1 MNLNEK
7 DCLKLPCYFCQ
18 GILFILKIDFLFQ
31 ELSSYL
37 FILNIDFLFQEL
49 SSYLFILNID
59 FLFYELSS
67 CEVSTVLC
75 LLTVKRNSCPRE
87 GEIKLK
93 IVDLK

>member
-1 MNLNEK
+1 MNSNEK

-37 FILNIDFLFQEL
+37 FILNV
-49 SSYLFILNID
+49 D

>member
-37 FILNIDFLFQEL
+37 FILNV
-49 SSYLFILNID
+49 D

-67 CEVSTVLC
+67 CEVSTILC
-75 LLTVKRNSCPRE
+75 LLTVKRNSFPRE

>member
-18 GILFILKIDFLFQ
+18 GILFILK
-31 ELSSYL
+31 
-37 FILNIDFLFQEL
+37 IDFLFQEL

-87 GEIKLK
+87 GEMKLK

>member
-7 DCLKLPCYFCQ
+7 DCSKLPCYFCQ
-18 GILFILKIDFLFQ
+18 GILFILK
-31 ELSSYL
+31 
-37 FILNIDFLFQEL
+37 IDFLFQEL

-87 GEIKLK
+87 GEMKLK

>member
-37 FILNIDFLFQEL
+37 FILNIDFLF
-49 SSYLFILNID
+49 
-59 FLFYELSS
+59 YELSS

-75 LLTVKRNSCPRE
+75 LLTMKRNSCPRE

>member
-18 GILFILKIDFLFQ
+18 GILFILK
-31 ELSSYL
+31 
-37 FILNIDFLFQEL
+37 IDFLFQEL

>member
-37 FILNIDFLFQEL
+37 FILNV
-49 SSYLFILNID
+49 D

-75 LLTVKRNSCPRE
+75 LLTMKRNSCPRE

>member
-7 DCLKLPCYFCQ
+7 DCLKLLCYFCQ
-18 GILFILKIDFLFQ
+18 GILFILK
-31 ELSSYL
+31 
-37 FILNIDFLFQEL
+37 IDFLFQEL

>member
-37 FILNIDFLFQEL
+37 FILNIDFLF
-49 SSYLFILNID
+49 
-59 FLFYELSS
+59 YELSS

-75 LLTVKRNSCPRE
+75 LLTVKRNSCLRE

>member
-37 FILNIDFLFQEL
+37 FILNIDFLF
-49 SSYLFILNID
+49 
-59 FLFYELSS
+59 
-67 CEVSTVLC
+67 
-75 LLTVKRNSCPRE
+75 
-87 GEIKLK
+87 
-93 IVDLK
+93 

>member
-18 GILFILKIDFLFQ
+18 GILFILK
-31 ELSSYL
+31 
-37 FILNIDFLFQEL
+37 IDFLFQEL

-87 GEIKLK
+87 GEIKDSLEVPVMLL
-93 IVDLK
+93 ICH

>member
-37 FILNIDFLFQEL
+37 FILNV
-49 SSYLFILNID
+49 D

-87 GEIKLK
+87 GEMKLK

>member
-37 FILNIDFLFQEL
+37 FILNV
-49 SSYLFILNID
+49 D